1 MEGSDFDELAFFRA
15 IAGSGAR
22 ALLIGRR
29 ALAILGLPVLTADYE
44 FWIDAGDAARFNAA
58 TAAFGLRPSRSPE
71 EARAAGRYV
80 LENDE
85 RVDVLVARVA
95 PTIDGG
101 RVVFDEIWARRQE
114 VALASDVA
122 VALPSIED
130 LIATKRM
137 GGRPRDAEDIR
148 MLQALL
154 SRGPR

>member
-1 MEGSDFDELAFFRA
+1 M
-15 IAGSGAR
+15 
-22 ALLIGRR
+22 
-29 ALAILGLPVLTADYE
+29 
-44 FWIDAGDAARFNAA
+44 
-58 TAAFGLRPSRSPE
+58 
-71 EARAAGRYV
+71 
-80 LENDE
+80 
-85 RVDVLVARVA
+85 LVARVA